1 MSDVTPVRSQYLRI
15 KSRLNRDHPN
25 AILFFRLGDFYETF
39 EEDARTV
46 SRELEITLTGREM
59 GKGQRVPMAGI
70 PYHALDS
77 YLAKLIAKGYKVA
90 LCEQLTEPGK
100 GLVEREVVRLVTP
113 GTVVEPSMLEQKAN
127 NYLCAVVVEG
137 EEAGVAHAD
146 ITTGEFATT
155 QLPLAQLA
163 AEVERLRP
171 TEVLVP
177 PEADAPPT
185 SANGT
190 ALPAEAFEVEAAR
203 ERLLRH
209 FQAATLEGFGCAGLP
224 LATRAAGAI
233 LHYLGETQKS
243 SLPQLTGLT
252 TYSTSAFM
260 VLDAQT
266 RRNLDIFPEGNDRRH
281 SLLGV
286 LDLTRTAMGGRLLKR
301 WLGQPLLDLTQLG
314 ARLDAVSWLHAH
326 SMERAQAASILGTLA
341 DLERLINRIRGNLA
355 SPREVLALRRTLEA
369 IPRLREA
376 LASADA
382 VRGEGTERA
391 LSDQSPPLSNSPPLG
406 GRESPLSPN
415 GGVNTFSP
423 PAGESEREG
432 EARLHAALAGAGQPL
447 ARLVAL
453 LHPHAELVE
462 LVAKSIVD
470 DPPPTATEGGV
481 IHEGFSPELDELRSS
496 SRGARDYLANLE
508 SVERERTGIRSLK
521 VGYNKVFGYYIE
533 VSKPHLEHVP
543 ATYIR
548 KQTLVGGER
557 FYTPELKEYESLV
570 LTAQERMSDL
580 EASLFRQV
588 CAQIG
593 AGGAELIA
601 TASAIAQLDVLSA
614 LAEAAARYG
623 YVRPEL
629 NDGDALTIEAGRH
642 PVVERSTGDPFVPND
657 VHLSCRDAQLA
668 VLTGPNMSGKST
680 YLRQAALI
688 VLMAQVGSFVPAR
701 SASIGLVD
709 RIFTR
714 VGAHDDLARGRS
726 TFLVEMME
734 TAAIL
739 NQATPRS
746 LLVLDEIGRGTSTY
760 DGISIARAV
769 AEFIHNPPRLG
780 ARTVFATHY
789 HELTELAR
797 YLPRVRN
804 LQMAVSDEGGQ
815 VVFLRQVIPG
825 GADKSYGIHVAR
837 LAGLPRPVLQRA
849 EEILAELEASRDHLP
864 KGGRRRGPAPQL
876 PLFPPHHELIEELS
890 RLDLD
895 ALTPL
900 EALTKLYELQA
911 KAKDTKG

>member
-1 MSDVTPVRSQYLRI
+1 MSDVTPLRRQYLRV
-15 KSRLNRDHPN
+15 KQQHPN

-39 EEDARTV
+39 EEDARIAA
-46 SRELEITLTGREM
+46 RELEITLTGREM

-77 YLAKLIAKGYKVA
+77 YLAKLIARGYKVA
-90 LCEQLTEPGK
+90 LCEQLTEPGR
-100 GLVEREVVRLVTP
+100 GLVERDVVRVVTP
-113 GTVVEPSMLEQKAN
+113 GTVVEPAMLEQKSN

-137 EEAGVAHAD
+137 EQAGVAYAD
-146 ITTGEFATT
+146 ITTGEFAAT
-155 QLPLAQLA
+155 QLPVAQLA
-163 AEVERLRP
+163 AELDRLHP
-171 TEVLVP
+171 AEVLTPFGGEP
-177 PEADAPPT
+177 PQT
-185 SANGT
+185 SAIVT
-190 ALPAEAFEVEAAR
+190 PLPAPAFEPDAAQ
-203 ERLLRH
+203 ERLLRQ
-209 FQAATLEGFGCAGLP
+209 FQVASLDSFGCQGLP
-224 LATRAAGAI
+224 LAVCAAGAI
-233 LHYLGETQKS
+233 LHYLEETQKGALS
-243 SLPQLTGLT
+243 QLTGLA
-252 TYSTSAFM
+252 TYSTGQYM
-260 VLDAQT
+260 LLDAQT
-266 RRNLDIFPEGNDRRH
+266 RHNLDVFPEGPDKSGH
-281 SLLGV
+281 SLLHV

-301 WLGQPLLDLTQLG
+301 WLGQPLLDLAQLN
-314 ARLDAVSWLHAH
+314 ARLDAVAWLHAH
-326 SMERAQAASILGTLA
+326 SLERAQAASILGPLA
-341 DLERLINRIRGNLA
+341 DLERLVNRIRSRQVGMV
-355 SPREVLALRRTLEA
+355 SPRELLALRRTLEA

-376 LASADA
+376 LAPADA
-382 VRGEGTERA
+382 ARGVGTERV
-391 LSDQSPPLSNSPPLG
+391 LGSEPPPLSNSLPPG
-406 GRESPLSPN
+406 ERGVPLSLD
-415 GGVNTFSP
+415 GRGQ
-423 PAGESEREG
+423 GEG
-432 EARLHAALAGAGQPL
+432 EVHTAAPAAGPGQPL
-447 ARLVAL
+447 APLLAL
-453 LHPHAELVE
+453 LRPHTELAELVE
-462 LVAKSIVD
+462 KAIVD
-470 DPPPTATEGGV
+470 DPPPTATEGGL
-481 IHEGFSPELDELRSS
+481 IREGFSPELDELRSS

-533 VSKPHLEHVP
+533 VTNAHLERVP
-543 ATYIR
+543 AHYIR
-548 KQTLVGGER
+548 KQTLVGAER

-588 CAQIG
+588 CAQVG
-593 AGGAELIA
+593 AAGAELLA

-623 YVRPEL
+623 YIRPEL
-629 NDGDALTIEAGRH
+629 NEGDTLTIEVGRH
-642 PVVERSTGDPFVPND
+642 PVVERSTSDPFVPND
-657 VHLSCRDAQLA
+657 VHLACRDAQLL

-680 YLRQAALI
+680 YLRQVALM

-701 SASIGLVD
+701 AASIGLVD

-714 VGAHDDLARGRS
+714 VGARDDLALGRS

-769 AEFIHNPPRLG
+769 AEFIHNHPRLG

-825 GADKSYGIHVAR
+825 GADRSYGIHVAR
-837 LAGLPRPVLQRA
+837 LAGLPRPVVQRA
-849 EEILAELEASRDHLP
+849 EEILSELEASRDQSGP
-864 KGGRRRGPAPQL
+864 SRTRRRERPPQL
-876 PLFPPHHELIEELS
+876 PLFPPHHELLEELS
-890 RLDLD
+890 RLELD

-911 KAKDTKG
+911 RAKQP